1 MHLNW
6 RGKVAR
12 HILTSNTPLQNF
24 YDPIYGHIGH
34 KILKSYLEGDLKKPD
49 VPLYTAL
56 EKIGER
62 LGLDRYGY
70 SPAPVNGLEDII
82 ISIDRETPK
91 GSTAYILPWYH
102 LEEDVYKTLYRPYF
116 KIPIDGLKPRKG
128 MLQYNYEYNGIY
140 HLRIPDRYTGEIYI
154 DLLKEYIETIL
165 EVGGYLILDIT
176 YLHTHEK
183 YYDMKKRIISLI
195 EPISK
200 YTMFYLDLSRAYID
214 PRFNLSV
221 AYGPRPIT
229 DIIINHRGINRII
242 LMDEKPLVELFTLD
256 LIWNEFIKNV
266 RNILKGKIDTLKNIG
281 IQAHLESSYTA
292 TISCDNPLEYAEK
305 LLNENLIVEPVE
317 QPKKGLTLDLYT
329 DVDDDAIKALATYLK
344 ER

>member
-6 RGKVAR
+6 RGRVAR

-34 KILKSYLEGDLKKPD
+34 KILKNYLEESLKKPD
-49 VPLYTAL
+49 VTLYTAL
-56 EKIGER
+56 EKMGER

-70 SPAPVNGLEDII
+70 TPAPVNGLEDVI

-102 LEEDVYKTLYRPYF
+102 LEEEVYRTLYRPYF
-116 KIPIDGLKPRKG
+116 KIPIEGVKPRRG
-128 MLQYNYEYNGIY
+128 ILQYNYEYNGIY
-140 HLRIPDRYTGEIYI
+140 HLRVPDRYTGEIYI

-165 EVGGYLILDIT
+165 EVGGYLIIDIT
-176 YLHTHEK
+176 YLHTHEN
-183 YYDMKKRIISLI
+183 YDDMKARIVSLV

-200 YTMFYLDLSRAYID
+200 HTLFYLDLSRAYID
-214 PRFNLSV
+214 PKFNLSV
-221 AYGPRPIT
+221 AYGPGPLIDIT
-229 DIIINHRGINRII
+229 INHRGVNQIA
-242 LMDEKPLVELFTLD
+242 LMDEKPSIELFTID

-266 RNILKGKIDTLKNIG
+266 KDILKGKRDILKSIG
-281 IQAHLESSYTA
+281 IQVNLESSYTT

-305 LLNENLIVEPVE
+305 LLNENLIVEPIE

-329 DVDDDAIKALATYLK
+329 DTEVNAIKALATHLK